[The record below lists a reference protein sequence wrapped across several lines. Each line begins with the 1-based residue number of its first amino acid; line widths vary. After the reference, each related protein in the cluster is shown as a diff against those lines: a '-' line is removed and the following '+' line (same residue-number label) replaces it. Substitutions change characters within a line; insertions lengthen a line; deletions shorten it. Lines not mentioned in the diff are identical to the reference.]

1 MEEQGRKLEEK
12 VKQSKK
18 KKQGKKAKTAGT
30 AARAAGSWPEPLAAG
45 QPERTKC
52 FAALAAASGSRA
64 AGSGSSRFRGLFWLF
79 FSSLLC
85 LGSCFVFIYYF
96 YYCFMLF

>member
-1 MEEQGRKLEEK
+1 MSKGEAKLEERAK
-12 VKQSKK
+12 
-18 KKQGKKAKTAGT
+18 KTAEDSRT

-96 YYCFMLF
+96 YYCFMLS